1 MMCGVWMYD
10 DDDDVCAI
18 FMYDDGNGVEVY
30 RWLSQ
35 DDKVLEI

>member
-1 MMCGVWMYD
+1 MCGVWMYD